1 MQVTLGTVDEG
12 IHAVATRKVHLDA
25 AVLGGITASY
35 NIRSKDAAAAETLQV
50 PCCSAESF
58 FPIA

>member
-1 MQVTLGTVDEG
+1 MQVTLGTVDEV

-25 AVLGGITASY
+25 AVLDGITACD
-35 NIRSKDAAAAETLQV
+35 NIRRTDAETLQV

-58 FPIA
+58 FTTA